1 MIEPQNDPP
10 QASVRPL
17 TPEEE
22 RWDEWFATQEL
33 HSPDNLEAV
42 ARQLLGLITGLLGL
56 LLAVLALSESPL
68 PTYLSHPVVPWLG
81 GLGIILL
88 LVALLFA
95 MGVLWPSRLVVSP
108 HKLQEEKAAF
118 RAMVGRKGQLLRIA
132 LGAFVWGVLLLG
144 ALLVLALFSAAGS
157 A

>member
-1 MIEPQNDPP
+1 MTDPQNEPFRT
-10 QASVRPL
+10 SVRPL

-33 HSPDNLEAV
+33 RSPDNLEAV

-68 PTYLSHPVVPWLG
+68 PAYLDHPVVPWLG
-81 GLGIILL
+81 GLGIVFM

-95 MGVLWPSRLVVSP
+95 MGVLWPRRLIVSP

-118 RAMVGRKGQLLRIA
+118 WAMVERKAQLLRIA

-144 ALLVLALFSAAGS
+144 ALLVLALFTAAGS
-157 A
+157 V